1 MINTNKALD
10 YELTSVII
18 VTDLATDIDIMTYRL
33 TNVGSLYSS
42 SWSCVFGSP
51 FSKNS
56 LVHFLILGS
65 VSKSEGD
72 GLYQMSLFYF

>member
-18 VTDLATDIDIMTYRL
+18 ITDLAFDVDIMTYRL

-42 SWSCVFGSP
+42 S
-51 FSKNS
+51 
-56 LVHFLILGS
+56 
-65 VSKSEGD
+65 
-72 GLYQMSLFYF
+72 